1 MRAAPF
7 LLRKPL
13 MVTLTQLIAAGVPP
27 TAARVFLGPL
37 NTTFDRFNISTPER
51 QAAFLAQALHESKSF
66 SELEEN
72 LYYTSATRVLAVFP
86 SRVPNLDAALLLVRD
101 PEALANRV
109 YADRLGNGDEA
120 SGDGWRYRGRG
131 IFQLTG
137 EENYLRAMLSLDRDY
152 LMHPEL
158 VAQPEDATLTA
169 GWYWDSNDL
178 NTWADLKQI
187 DRITKAING
196 PAMLGARERR
206 DGFYEA
212 LVGLA

>member
-27 TAARVFLGPL
+27 TAARVFLEPL
-37 NTTFDRFNISTPER
+37 NATFDRFGISTPER
-51 QAAFLAQALHESKSF
+51 QAAFLAQALHESSDF

-72 LYYTSATRVLAVFP
+72 LYYTSPARVLAVFP
-86 SRVPNLDAALLLVRD
+86 SRVPNLDIALLLVRN

-137 EENYLRAMLSLDRDY
+137 KENYLRAMLSLDRDY
-152 LMHPEL
+152 LLHPEL
-158 VAQPEDATLTA
+158 VAQPEDAALTA
-169 GWYWDSNDL
+169 GWYWDSNEL
-178 NTWADLKQI
+178 NAWADLKQI